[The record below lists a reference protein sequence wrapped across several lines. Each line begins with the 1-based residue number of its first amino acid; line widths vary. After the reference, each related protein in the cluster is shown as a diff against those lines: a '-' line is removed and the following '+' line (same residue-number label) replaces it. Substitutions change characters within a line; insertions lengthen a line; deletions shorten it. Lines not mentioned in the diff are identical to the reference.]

1 MLLYPLTAKT
11 VILNIILM
19 SCLWLS
25 HHLVLTGKKKKKTF
39 QVILHTEIDKGALL
53 EIKQNFL

>member
-25 HHLVLTGKKKKKTF
+25 HHLVLTGKKKNTF

>member
-25 HHLVLTGKKKKKTF
+25 HHLVLTGKKKKYIPGNTA
-39 QVILHTEIDKGALL
+39 HW
-53 EIKQNFL
+53 NR